1 MMAIGDLLL
10 LVDKS
15 YLLILILIY
24 DGVSVSSSQIGV
36 VIDDVYIEK

>member
-24 DGVSVSSSQIGV
+24 GVSVSSSQIGV